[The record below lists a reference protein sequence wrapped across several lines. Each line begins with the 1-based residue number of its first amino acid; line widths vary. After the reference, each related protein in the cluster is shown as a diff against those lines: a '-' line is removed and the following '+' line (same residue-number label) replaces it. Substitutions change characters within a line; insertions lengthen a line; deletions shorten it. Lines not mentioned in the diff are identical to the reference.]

1 MENTRRPVD
10 YRIRLL
16 ALNEYRL
23 MEMLEEEI
31 IAIEKLGK
39 TIKLVTTNMIGSGY
53 TAEVVYR

>member
-1 MENTRRPVD
+1 
-10 YRIRLL
+10 
-16 ALNEYRL
+16 